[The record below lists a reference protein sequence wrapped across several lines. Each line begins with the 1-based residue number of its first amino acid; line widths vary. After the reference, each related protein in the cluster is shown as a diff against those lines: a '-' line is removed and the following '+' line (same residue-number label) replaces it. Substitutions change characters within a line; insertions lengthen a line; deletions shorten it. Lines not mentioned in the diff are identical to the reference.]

1 VAQKVRVDC
10 ITKPD
15 RNNLHR
21 HITHIG
27 GPQPDGSGRYK
38 IEEEKAIR
46 GIKDGTWHFFV
57 HEGGRTVDIII
68 ETHMGREFLK
78 TENDGY
84 RPDNL
89 LALPECR

>member
-1 VAQKVRVDC
+1 MATRIQVQC

-15 RNNLHR
+15 RNNPHR

-27 GPQPDGSGRYK
+27 GLNSDGSRWKVTEERAIEK
-38 IEEEKAIR
+38 IRAGEWSFYVNR
-46 GIKDGTWHFFV
+46 GD
-57 HEGGRTVDIII
+57 RTVNVVI
-68 ETHMGREFLK
+68 EKHEDREYLK

-89 LALPECR
+89 LALPECP

>member
-1 VAQKVRVDC
+1 MAQRVRVDC

-15 RNNLHR
+15 RNNPHR

-38 IEEEKAIR
+38 IEEERAIQ
-46 GIKDGTWHFFV
+46 GITDGTWSFYV
-57 HEGGRTVDIII
+57 HVGTHSVNVVI
-68 ETHMGREFLK
+68 ERHLGREYLK
-78 TENDGY
+78 TEADGY

-89 LALPECR
+89 LSLPECS